1 MKFKTDDDAHS
12 FDISPEGAGLE
23 GIYDGDSTQ
32 KSSLEFT
39 NTLPTSD
46 GKFSKVPSGWI
57 AQDGYMTTNPKQQ
70 GLGYMMSF
78 AGATMAA
85 QGGIENVFVSSG
97 SVDGGGQA
105 VIAALGGAKYDL
117 SVTMQDGKTE
127 IFGGYAIPVAA
138 MLEKST
144 AGWKA
149 KGWVITDDTL

>member
-46 GKFSKVPSGWI
+46 GKFSKVPKGWI

-97 SVDGGGQA
+97 SVGAADRPLLPHWVVQNTTFPSPCRTARLKSLAVMRSRSPACWKNPHRDGRQ
-105 VIAALGGAKYDL
+105 K
-117 SVTMQDGKTE
+117 
-127 IFGGYAIPVAA
+127 
-138 MLEKST
+138 
-144 AGWKA
+144 AG
-149 KGWVITDDTL
+149 

>member
-1 MKFKTDDDAHS
+1 MKFRTDDDKHS
-12 FDISPEGAGLE
+12 FVITQSNGLI
-23 GIYDGDSTQ
+23 GIYDNDDKQQST
-32 KSSLEFT
+32 LEFT

-46 GKFSKVPSGWI
+46 GEFSKVPSGWI

-97 SVDGGGQA
+97 SVGGGGQA

-127 IFGGYAIPVAA
+127 IFGGYAIPVAS